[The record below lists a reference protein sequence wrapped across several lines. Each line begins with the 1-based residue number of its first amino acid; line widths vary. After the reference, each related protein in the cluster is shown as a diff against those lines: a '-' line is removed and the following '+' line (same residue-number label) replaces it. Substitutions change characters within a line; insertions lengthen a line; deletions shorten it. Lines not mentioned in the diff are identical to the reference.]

1 MVPTVRVVITFTK
14 FVDLPPV
21 EQFYTPFSS
30 PRQLANGGGD
40 DNFESHYSSLPSCS
54 SSSSSSSSSTW
65 LRRSSSHSAA
75 GSTTKQNHR
84 CLWSTTQDETDP
96 FAIPSGYTWARS
108 DDKSSKLKKS
118 KSTRKSK

>member
-14 FVDLPPV
+14 FVELPPV

-30 PRQLANGGGD
+30 PRQLANGERED
-40 DNFESHYSSLPSCS
+40 PSESHCSSLPSCS

-75 GSTTKQNHR
+75 GLTAKQSQR
-84 CLWSTTQDETDP
+84 CSWSAAQDEVDP

-108 DDKSSKLKKS
+108 DDKSSKLKRS